1 MSFAILL
8 AVNLV
13 QALGRR
19 RWPWLMPLPDAPY
32 VPPPGRAGLISLL
45 VFGAQGPFGPALDAH
60 GIQVIFALPG
70 IVLAAV
76 VTFPLVARE

>member
-1 MSFAILL
+1 MHRQVRLFGKSLL
-8 AVNLV
+8 ITLID
-13 QALGRR
+13 
-19 RWPWLMPLPDAPY
+19 LPFSVSP
-32 VPPPGRAGLISLL
+32 VVSGLISML